1 MNKSGTTDA
10 GAGVDE
16 NDINE
21 RDINERIDALKD
33 TVKGLVDQGAHKV
46 DEIKTKVVE
55 VKDQAFTR
63 GSALLD
69 RVTVMVRAHPMK
81 AVGIAFGAGYLVMR
95 LVRR

>member
-1 MNKSGTTDA
+1 MNKSGTRDA

-16 NDINE
+16 QDI
-21 RDINERIDALKD
+21 DLNERIDALRD
-33 TVKGLVDQGAHKV
+33 TVKDLVDQGAHKV
-46 DEIKTKVVE
+46 DEIKAKVVE

-63 GSALLD
+63 GNALLD
-69 RVTVMVRAHPMK
+69 RVTVMVRAHPLK